1 MVSRDDLDF
10 IAALCV
16 QHNVY
21 VLSDEGETHILI
33 LLRKAVHFMSGYVLR
48 FCTT

>member
-1 MVSRDDLDF
+1 MYPYISLDLWAGHVVSQEDLEF

-21 VLSDEGETHILI
+21 VLSDEGETYIRTV
-33 LLRKAVHFMSGYVLR
+33 LLRI
-48 FCTT
+48 